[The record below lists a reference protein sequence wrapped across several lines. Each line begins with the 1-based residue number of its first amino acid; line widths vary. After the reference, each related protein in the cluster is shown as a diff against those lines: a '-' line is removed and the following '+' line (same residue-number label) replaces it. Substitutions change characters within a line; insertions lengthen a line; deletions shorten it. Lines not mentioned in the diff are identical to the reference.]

1 MRSRIQG
8 IVVFI
13 AAGALLDLLL
23 AKALL
28 SAEWQQPINLAILAV
43 VAAML
48 AMLAIVNKFTSGVFV
63 SKPTPESMERLR
75 VVRARNDSN
84 FKIALFIISSFLLSL
99 PFVAALRHFGWS
111 ANQALI
117 VPVLIC
123 GALYWGICRVRTARA
138 NRAG

>member
-13 AAGALLDLLL
+13 AAGAVLALLL
-23 AKALL
+23 AKSLL
-28 SAEWQQPINLAILAV
+28 SAEWQQPINLAILAA

-48 AMLAIVNKFTSGVFV
+48 AMLAIVNKLTRGVFF
-63 SKPTPESMERLR
+63 SKPTPEAMERLR

-111 ANQALI
+111 ANQ
-117 VPVLIC
+117 
-123 GALYWGICRVRTARA
+123 
-138 NRAG
+138 